1 MKRAIASDLGLE
13 PPFNYFSWG
22 ITSKNRMEEEDKERR
37 RTGKR
42 KKRRVVCGRQD
53 CSLFKVGKLGFLP
66 LLVDG
71 W

>member
-42 KKRRVVCGRQD
+42 KKDVSYAGDKIVLSFAR
-53 CSLFKVGKLGFLP
+53 P
-66 LLVDG
+66 
-71 W
+71 